1 MVIKRKNKQSDE
13 RLSPALVAALDEFV
27 EQRSRDIALVADFG
41 LFARPSVYG
50 ESINAP
56 EVNWRIVS
64 TAYLLY
70 RSALPVRYGIRTS
83 VDCLRIVRSYFD
95 LNHKLHNH
103 KR

>member
-13 RLSPALVAALDEFV
+13 RLSPALVVALDEFV

-41 LFARPSVYG
+41 LFARPSVYR
-50 ESINAP
+50 ESSNEP
-56 EVNWRIVS
+56 EVNWRIVAMS
-64 TAYLLY
+64 YLLWL
-70 RSALPVRYGIRTS
+70 SALPVRYGIKTS
-83 VDCLRIVRSYFD
+83 VDCLRIVRSYFH